1 MSTGTD
7 ASSVVLDHRPQYKCA
22 RLGHA
27 GQLRPVSIHVRL
39 VGIAS
44 CNYLPCL
51 AMTREG
57 VVDSRQEILRTAAR
71 LFQQRGYDA
80 TSMNDV
86 AATLKL
92 SKGGLYHHFQSKDE
106 ILFEIMNHAM
116 DLTEERVLAPVRNIN
131 DAEERLR
138 ALIRLH
144 IEVVLSPRDREITV
158 MLHENH
164 PLPPAL
170 RKRINHRKKQYVH
183 FVESLMAEVQR
194 ARRSKGAVSP
204 RAAAFALLGM
214 INWIYQWYKPEG
226 NLQANNLVP
235 QFTELVFGGI
245 LA

>member
-1 MSTGTD
+1 
-7 ASSVVLDHRPQYKCA
+7 
-22 RLGHA
+22 
-27 GQLRPVSIHVRL
+27 
-39 VGIAS
+39 
-44 CNYLPCL
+44 
-51 AMTREG
+51 MTRET

-86 AATLKL
+86 AAALKL

-106 ILFEIMNHAM
+106 ILYEIMNHAM
-116 DLTEERVLAPVRNIN
+116 EITQERVLNPVRGIA
-131 DAEERLR
+131 DPEERLR

-170 RKRINHRKKQYVH
+170 RKRINARKKDYIH
-183 FVESLMAEVQR
+183 FLESLMTEVQ
-194 ARRSKGAVSP
+194 SKTQNQAKGKVSP

-226 NLQANNLVP
+226 ELQAQNLIP
-235 QFTELVFGGI
+235 QFTDLIFGGI
-245 LA
+245 FA

>member
-1 MSTGTD
+1 M
-7 ASSVVLDHRPQYKCA
+7 A
-22 RLGHA
+22 RE
-27 GQLRPVSIHVRL
+27 
-39 VGIAS
+39 
-44 CNYLPCL
+44 
-51 AMTREG
+51 T

-86 AATLKL
+86 AAALKL

-116 DLTEERVLAPVRNIN
+116 EITQERVLSPVRSIA
-131 DAEERLR
+131 DPEERLR

-170 RKRINHRKKQYVH
+170 RKRINSRKKDYIH
-183 FVESLMAEVQR
+183 FLENLMAEVQNQLHR
-194 ARRSKGAVSP
+194 DQAQQSHHAKGKVSP

-226 NLQANNLVP
+226 ELQAQNLIP
-235 QFTELVFGGI
+235 QFSDLIFGGI
-245 LA
+245 FA

>member
-1 MSTGTD
+1 M
-7 ASSVVLDHRPQYKCA
+7 P
-22 RLGHA
+22 
-27 GQLRPVSIHVRL
+27 
-39 VGIAS
+39 
-44 CNYLPCL
+44 
-51 AMTREG
+51 REPL
-57 VVDSRQEILRTAAR
+57 VDSRQEILRTAAR

-86 AATLKL
+86 AAALKL

-116 DLTEERVLAPVRNIN
+116 EITQERVLGPVRSIA
-131 DAEERLR
+131 DPEERLR
-138 ALIRLH
+138 TLIRLH
-144 IEVVLSPRDREITV
+144 MEVVLSPRDREITV

-170 RKRINHRKKQYVH
+170 RKRINQRKKEYIH
-183 FVESLMAEVQR
+183 FVESLIAEVQVKTQR
-194 ARRSKGAVSP
+194 TRQPKGAVSP

-226 NLQANNLVP
+226 ELQAANLIP
-235 QFTELVFGGI
+235 QFTDLIFGGI

>member
-1 MSTGTD
+1 M
-7 ASSVVLDHRPQYKCA
+7 P
-22 RLGHA
+22 
-27 GQLRPVSIHVRL
+27 
-39 VGIAS
+39 
-44 CNYLPCL
+44 
-51 AMTREG
+51 REA

-86 AATLKL
+86 AAALKL

-116 DLTEERVLAPVRNIN
+116 EITEERVLAPVRNIA
-131 DAEERLR
+131 DPKDRLR

-170 RKRINHRKKQYVH
+170 RKRINSRKKEYIH
-183 FVESLMAEVQR
+183 FVESLIADVQKEAQR
-194 ARRSKGAVSP
+194 TGQAKNSVSP

-226 NLQANNLVP
+226 DLQTHNLVP

-245 LA
+245 LP

>member
-1 MSTGTD
+1 M
-7 ASSVVLDHRPQYKCA
+7 ARESV
-22 RLGHA
+22 G
-27 GQLRPVSIHVRL
+27 
-39 VGIAS
+39 
-44 CNYLPCL
+44 
-51 AMTREG
+51 
-57 VVDSRQEILRTAAR
+57 DSRQEILRTAAR

-86 AATLKL
+86 AAALKL

-106 ILFEIMNHAM
+106 ILFEIMDHAM
-116 DLTEERVLAPVRNIN
+116 EITQERVIAPVRGIA
-131 DAEERLR
+131 DPEERLR

-170 RKRINHRKKQYVH
+170 RKRINVRKKEYVH
-183 FVESLMAEVQR
+183 FLEQLMADVQNKVRPANAGR
-194 ARRSKGAVSP
+194 AKVSP

-226 NLQANNLVP
+226 DLQAQNLIP
-235 QFTELVFGGI
+235 QFTELIFGGI
-245 LA
+245 FS

>member
-1 MSTGTD
+1 
-7 ASSVVLDHRPQYKCA
+7 
-22 RLGHA
+22 
-27 GQLRPVSIHVRL
+27 
-39 VGIAS
+39 
-44 CNYLPCL
+44 
-51 AMTREG
+51 MTRETP
-57 VVDSRQEILRTAAR
+57 VDSRQEILRTAAR

-86 AATLKL
+86 AAALKL

-116 DLTEERVLAPVRNIN
+116 EITQELVIAPVRRIVGPE
-131 DAEERLR
+131 DRLR

-170 RKRINHRKKQYVH
+170 RKRINTRKKEYIH
-183 FVESLMAEVQR
+183 FVESLIADVQMNAQR
-194 ARRSKGAVSP
+194 ERHTKCAVTP

-226 NLQANNLVP
+226 DLQTHNLVP
-235 QFTELVFGGI
+235 QFTDMVFGGI

>member
-1 MSTGTD
+1 MGDTIRFGNR
-7 ASSVVLDHRPQYKCA
+7 ALESVRCVPMA
-22 RLGHA
+22 REA
-27 GQLRPVSIHVRL
+27 
-39 VGIAS
+39 
-44 CNYLPCL
+44 
-51 AMTREG
+51 

-86 AATLKL
+86 AAALHL

-116 DLTEERVLAPVRNIN
+116 DLTQERVINPVRGLGNA
-131 DAEERLR
+131 DERLR
-138 ALIRLH
+138 TLIRLH

-164 PLPPAL
+164 PLPPSL
-170 RKRINHRKKQYVH
+170 RRRINQRKKEYVH
-183 FVESLMAEVQR
+183 FLESLIAEVQQSR
-194 ARRSKGAVSP
+194 QVKGRVSP

-226 NLQANNLVP
+226 ELQVHNLVP

>member
-1 MSTGTD
+1 M
-7 ASSVVLDHRPQYKCA
+7 P
-22 RLGHA
+22 
-27 GQLRPVSIHVRL
+27 
-39 VGIAS
+39 
-44 CNYLPCL
+44 
-51 AMTREG
+51 REA

-86 AATLKL
+86 AAALKL

-116 DLTEERVLAPVRNIN
+116 EITEERVLAPVRGIA
-131 DAEERLR
+131 DPQDRLR

-144 IEVVLSPRDREITV
+144 IETVLSPRDREITV

-170 RKRINHRKKQYVH
+170 RKRINHRKKEYVH
-183 FVESLMAEVQR
+183 FVESLIADVQKEAQKQAQKATQR
-194 ARRSKGAVSP
+194 TTPEKSPVSP

-226 NLQANNLVP
+226 DLQTHNLIP
-235 QFTELVFGGI
+235 QFTALVFAGI
-245 LA
+245 LG

>member
-1 MSTGTD
+1 M
-7 ASSVVLDHRPQYKCA
+7 A
-22 RLGHA
+22 RETL
-27 GQLRPVSIHVRL
+27 
-39 VGIAS
+39 
-44 CNYLPCL
+44 
-51 AMTREG
+51 
-57 VVDSRQEILRTAAR
+57 VDSRQEILRTAAR

-86 AATLKL
+86 AAALKL

-116 DLTEERVLAPVRNIN
+116 EMTQDRVITPVRGIA
-131 DAEERLR
+131 DPVERLR

-144 IEVVLSPRDREITV
+144 LEVVLSPRDREITV

-164 PLPPAL
+164 PLPPTL
-170 RKRINHRKKQYVH
+170 RKRINQRKKEYVH
-183 FVESLMAEVQR
+183 FVESLILDVQR
-194 ARRSKGAVSP
+194 SRAAKGAVSP

-226 NLQANNLVP
+226 ELQANNLIP
-235 QFTELVFGGI
+235 QFTDLLFGGI

>member
-1 MSTGTD
+1 M
-7 ASSVVLDHRPQYKCA
+7 A
-22 RLGHA
+22 RE
-27 GQLRPVSIHVRL
+27 
-39 VGIAS
+39 
-44 CNYLPCL
+44 
-51 AMTREG
+51 T

-86 AATLKL
+86 AAALKL

-116 DLTEERVLAPVRNIN
+116 EITQDRVLNPVRSIA
-131 DAEERLR
+131 DPEERLR

-170 RKRINHRKKQYVH
+170 RKRINARKKDYIH
-183 FVESLMAEVQR
+183 FLENLMAEVQKAEAQKEAQKR
-194 ARRSKGAVSP
+194 GKKESSARVSP

-226 NLQANNLVP
+226 ELQAQNLIP
-235 QFTELVFGGI
+235 QFTDLILGGI
-245 LA
+245 FA

>member
-1 MSTGTD
+1 M
-7 ASSVVLDHRPQYKCA
+7 A
-22 RLGHA
+22 RE
-27 GQLRPVSIHVRL
+27 
-39 VGIAS
+39 
-44 CNYLPCL
+44 
-51 AMTREG
+51 T

-71 LFQQRGYDA
+71 LFQQKGYDA

-86 AATLKL
+86 AAALKL

-116 DLTEERVLAPVRNIN
+116 EITQERVLNPVSGIP
-131 DAEERLR
+131 DPEERLR

-170 RKRINHRKKQYVH
+170 RKRINGRKKDYIH
-183 FVESLMAEVQR
+183 FLEKLMAEVQEKASLKTHRETASR
-194 ARRSKGAVSP
+194 AAGRVSP

-226 NLQANNLVP
+226 ELQAQNLIP
-235 QFTELVFGGI
+235 QFTELIFGGI
-245 LA
+245 FA

>member
-1 MSTGTD
+1 M
-7 ASSVVLDHRPQYKCA
+7 A
-22 RLGHA
+22 RETL
-27 GQLRPVSIHVRL
+27 
-39 VGIAS
+39 
-44 CNYLPCL
+44 
-51 AMTREG
+51 
-57 VVDSRQEILRTAAR
+57 VDSRQEILRTAAR

-86 AATLKL
+86 AGALKL

-116 DLTEERVLAPVRNIN
+116 EITQQRVLDPVRSIA
-131 DAEERLR
+131 DPEDRLR

-170 RKRINHRKKQYVH
+170 RKRINARKKEYIH
-183 FVESLMAEVQR
+183 FLEDLMAEVQNKSQR
-194 ARRSKGAVSP
+194 TKGKVGP

-214 INWIYQWYKPEG
+214 INWIYQWHKPEG
-226 NLQANNLVP
+226 DLQAQNLIP
-235 QFTELVFGGI
+235 QFTDLIFAGI
-245 LA
+245 FA

>member
-1 MSTGTD
+1 M
-7 ASSVVLDHRPQYKCA
+7 A
-22 RLGHA
+22 REA
-27 GQLRPVSIHVRL
+27 
-39 VGIAS
+39 
-44 CNYLPCL
+44 
-51 AMTREG
+51 
-57 VVDSRQEILRTAAR
+57 VVDSRQEILRTAGR

-86 AATLKL
+86 AAALKL

-116 DLTEERVLAPVRNIN
+116 DLTQERVINPVRGIA
-131 DAEERLR
+131 DPQERLR

-164 PLPPAL
+164 PLPPGL
-170 RKRINHRKKQYVH
+170 RKRINARKKEYIH
-183 FVESLMAEVQR
+183 FVEKLMAQVQQ
-194 ARRSKGAVSP
+194 ARRAKGGVSP

-226 NLQANNLVP
+226 ELQAHNLVP
-235 QFTELVFGGI
+235 QFTTLVLEGI

>member
-1 MSTGTD
+1 
-7 ASSVVLDHRPQYKCA
+7 
-22 RLGHA
+22 
-27 GQLRPVSIHVRL
+27 
-39 VGIAS
+39 
-44 CNYLPCL
+44 
-51 AMTREG
+51 MTREPP
-57 VVDSRQEILRTAAR
+57 VDSRQEILRTAAR

-86 AATLKL
+86 AAALKL

-116 DLTEERVLAPVRNIN
+116 EMTQERVIAPVRSIA
-131 DAEERLR
+131 DPLERLR

-170 RKRINHRKKQYVH
+170 RKRINHRKKEYVH
-183 FVESLMAEVQR
+183 FVESLIADVQR
-194 ARRSKGAVSP
+194 SRAAKTAVSP

-226 NLQANNLVP
+226 ELQANNLIP
-235 QFTELVFGGI
+235 QFTELIFGGI